1 MSRVR
6 LMLIALG
13 LAFALPAL
21 AGTSAPEPPIPD
33 AVCASERQPDHDD
46 PKWRWRLRAFHHLDC
61 ITSVVDEALQSAPTT
76 TTMIQISRHDL
87 ERIRT
92 STNSARDAAAR
103 IGQ

>member
-1 MSRVR
+1 MSRLR
-6 LMLIALG
+6 LMLIAVG

-21 AGTSAPEPPIPD
+21 VVTGAPDPPIPD
-33 AVCASERQPDHDD
+33 TACTREQPDHED

-61 ITSVVDEALQSAPTT
+61 VTSVVDKALQSAPATT
-76 TTMIQISRHDL
+76 GLVQISRHDL

-92 STNSARDAAAR
+92 STDWARDAAAR